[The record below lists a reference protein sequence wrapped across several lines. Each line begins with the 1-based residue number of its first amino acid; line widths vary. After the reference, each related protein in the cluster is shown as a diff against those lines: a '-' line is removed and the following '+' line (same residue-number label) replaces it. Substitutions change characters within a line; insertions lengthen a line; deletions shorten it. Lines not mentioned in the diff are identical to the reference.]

1 MRFHVRPC
9 PSMLTPTIVFLEN
22 KPVFMVKS
30 HCNNAKRPES
40 GKTVSTVYLSL
51 GSNLSDRTA
60 HLRAALAYLEQVEGV
75 MLTAVSHCYETEPLG
90 RTDQP
95 AFLNLAAEICT
106 ALSPMELLNAV
117 KGIEARL
124 GREPS
129 ERWAPRIIDID
140 VILWEH
146 KELTTERL
154 TLPHKSFRERAFVLV
169 PLAEIAPGAVDPVTG
184 KTVAELARSAEARGR
199 TEKREKLSP

>member
-1 MRFHVRPC
+1 
-9 PSMLTPTIVFLEN
+9 
-22 KPVFMVKS
+22 MVEFN
-30 HCNNAKRPES
+30 CNNVKRPES
-40 GKTVSTVYLSL
+40 GKTASTVYLSL
-51 GSNLSDRTA
+51 GSNLTDREA
-60 HLRAALAYLEQVEGV
+60 HLRSALSCLRQLEGV

-106 ALSPMELLNAV
+106 EMNPMELLNAV

-140 VILWEH
+140 VILWDD
-146 KELTTERL
+146 KVLTADQL
-154 TLPHKSFRERAFVLV
+154 TVPHQSFRERAFVLL

-184 KTVAELARSAEARGR
+184 KTVAELARCPEARGR
-199 TEKREKLSP
+199 IEKREKLTP